1 MFFLI
6 KSAVAIQ
13 YDDEELT
20 GNIKI
25 VLKNIPEITIVDN
38 SNCKK
43 IVLGECGKKI
53 RWLSNKIIQDY
64 PEEKHIGLIFKTSE
78 ELILHWFA
86 VLDAGKEPLIMQY
99 PTKKQSMIYWHNSIN
114 HTISSSNI
122 QGVICEAGIKT
133 LGIEKL
139 VKTIFF
145 EEEILEAD
153 TSCDEIING
162 TFIQLS
168 SGTTGFRKGMK
179 FTFKELYSYVQNY
192 NDVMDM
198 KETDCIVSWLP
209 LYHDMGFIAC
219 FTMPIFLGVKLVLI
233 DPIVWVTNRS
243 ILFKTIADYKGT
255 LCFMPNF
262 GFEVMSK
269 ENLDVP
275 ITTMRKWVS
284 GGEPVKKDTMERFCE
299 HLGTNLQS
307 ISVVYG
313 FAETIMAISQSN
325 GIKSHEKDGRDVVS
339 CGGIIPGTFI
349 KIIDNQIFAKS
360 GYSIQCYLD
369 QISIVDEEGY
379 IATGDIGFMENGEL
393 YVEGRKHDIMIQAG
407 QKFMLN
413 EMDTILAQVAPEWA
427 GRGVCLAK
435 DDEGTGTQTLLILL
449 ERADIIDSEQY
460 RELASRLGQ
469 SLPVEHF
476 ELYFVPDQFL
486 TKTSSGKINRKKTY
500 EDYQKF
506 KNWENLNK
514 SIDVHM
520 HDEIKRHFQGIPFD
534 LPIAEA
540 LDSLGLII
548 LDSIVKK
555 GNIKINKSMTLNEV
569 IEMCMQ
575 KNRNQVTLRSDA
587 SKVISLV
594 SMMDYSII
602 PRLTEEDMRF
612 ISNTVGMQVE
622 FEHVCMPPAP
632 IVAQDL
638 IFCDFFLCRNYDER
652 YSYYYE
658 CVQKIKGASLLLLDD
673 HAEFAVGGAGAFPI
687 MDTKFNRSAVSDYV
701 VYRWQKYAKNH
712 HLLPV
717 GDVVHGSSLS
727 PAMHLEAI
735 KKISDYLN
743 VPIFKVA
750 VCEKYRQHTADW
762 EYKDYKY
769 NFNII
774 FEGKPDYSNHDDIVA
789 ALCNFIN
796 QNKHRIKTKDVVS
809 VNNSPDY
816 NDLWHFCSY
825 AVNPLF
831 LDQVINR
838 FNSFIIH
845 GFPCSLHYLQRKLE
859 EQGKKFCFVPALN
872 ASGGFD
878 PALEANYECILQTGS
893 WGTPKTSLP
902 VLSLMAAG
910 GPLFAN
916 LPPDFKIDQKILD
929 FSFIAFP
936 EDIKNYLSNK

>member
-1 MFFLI
+1 MI
-6 KSAVAIQ
+6 KSTVAIQ

-25 VLKNIPEITIVDN
+25 ILKNVPEITIVDN
-38 SNCKK
+38 SDCKK
-43 IVLGECGKKI
+43 IILGECGKKI
-53 RWLSNKIIQDY
+53 RWLSNKILQDF

-114 HTISSSNI
+114 NTISSTNI
-122 QGVICEAGIKT
+122 QGVICEADIRT

-153 TSCDEIING
+153 SSCDEIVNG

-179 FTFKELYSYVQNY
+179 FTFKELYSYIQSY
-192 NDVMDM
+192 NEVMDM
-198 KETDCIVSWLP
+198 KETDCVVSWLP

-233 DPIVWVTNRS
+233 DPIVWVSNRS
-243 ILFKTIADYKGT
+243 ILFKTIADYEGT

-269 ENLDVP
+269 ESLDVP
-275 ITTMRKWVS
+275 ITTMRQWVS
-284 GGEPVKKDTMERFCE
+284 GGEPVKKDTMIRFCE
-299 HLGTNLQS
+299 HLNTSLQS
-307 ISVVYG
+307 VSVVYG

-325 GIKSHEKDGRDVVS
+325 GIKAYEKDGREVVS
-339 CGGIIPGTFI
+339 CGEIIPGTFI

-360 GYSIQCYLD
+360 AYSIQSYLD
-369 QISIVDEEGY
+369 KISIVDEEGY
-379 IATGDIGFMENGEL
+379 IATGDIGFIENGEL

-427 GRGVCLAK
+427 GRGACLAK

-449 ERADIIDSEQY
+449 ERTNIIDSQQH
-460 RELASRLGQ
+460 RELASRLSQ
-469 SLPVEHF
+469 SLPVENF

-486 TKTSSGKINRKKTY
+486 TKTSSGKINRKKTF
-500 EDYQKF
+500 DDFLKF
-506 KNWENLNK
+506 KNWENHKK
-514 SIDVHM
+514 STGVNM

-534 LPIAEA
+534 IPIAEA

-548 LDSIVKK
+548 LDTIVRK
-555 GNIKINKSMTLNEV
+555 GNMKITKSMTLDEV
-569 IEMCMQ
+569 VEMC
-575 KNRNQVTLRSDA
+575 KNSDQQVQFRSEA
-587 SKVISLV
+587 KEVISLI
-594 SMMDYSII
+594 SFMDYS
-602 PRLTEEDMRF
+602 LLGQFTAQDMEF
-612 ISNTVGMQVE
+612 ISNQVGIQVE

-632 IVAQDL
+632 IIAHDL
-638 IFCDFFLCRNYDER
+638 IFCDFFLCRDFDER

-658 CVQKIKGASLLLLDD
+658 CVQKIKGASLLLMDD
-673 HAEFAVGGAGAFPI
+673 HAEFAVGGAGAFPV
-687 MDTKFNRSAVSDYV
+687 MDTKFNRSAVSDYI
-701 VYRWQKYAKNH
+701 VYRWQNYARNH

-717 GDVVHGSSLS
+717 GDVVHGTSLL
-727 PAMHLEAI
+727 PEMHLEAI
-735 KKISDYLN
+735 KKISDYLS
-743 VPIFKVA
+743 VPIFRAA
-750 VCEKYRQHTADW
+750 VCEKYQQYTADW
-762 EYKDYKY
+762 EYRDCQY

-774 FEGKPDYSNHDDIVA
+774 YDKPPNYENHDKLVIS
-789 ALCNFIN
+789 LCDFIK
-796 QNKHRIKTKDVVS
+796 QHKDRLKRKEVS
-809 VNNSPDY
+809 VINTSPIY

-825 AVNPLF
+825 CVNPIL
-831 LDQVINR
+831 LDRVINR

-845 GFPCSLHYLQRKLE
+845 GLPCSLHYLQKKLE
-859 EQGKKFCFVPALN
+859 ETGKKFCFVPALN
-872 ASGGFD
+872 SNGGFD

-893 WGTPKTSLP
+893 WGLPKTSLP
-902 VLSLMAAG
+902 VIALMAAG
-910 GPLFAN
+910 GPLIAN
-916 LPPDFKIDQKILD
+916 LPPDFKIEQSLLD

-936 EDIKNYLSNK
+936 EDIKRYLSTK